1 MTTRIGHRGAA
12 GHEPENTLRSFARA
26 IELGAELIEMD
37 VQLTRDGRLVIMH
50 DKLVDRT
57 TTNGSGYVAEM
68 TLDKLRTLNAGK
80 GERVPT
86 LEEVVELASG
96 RVGLMVE
103 IITPGIARRVVEA
116 VGEGFRGQVI
126 YASFLHAEVADVR
139 SVAPRA
145 ETLAL
150 IEAVPVRPTDFARD
164 AAVTHVGLSLD
175 SVTEDFVSALKGDN
189 YKVFVYTANDPRD
202 IRRLRSL
209 GVDGIIS
216 DYPELLLD
224 TDDAR
229 APRG

>member
-1 MTTRIGHRGAA
+1 MTTCIGHRGAA

-26 IELGAELIEMD
+26 IELGADLVEMD

-50 DKLVDRT
+50 DKRVDRT
-57 TTNGSGYVAEM
+57 TTGRGYVAEM
-68 TLDKLRTLNAGK
+68 TLDELRTLDAGK

-86 LEEVVELASG
+86 LEEVAELASG

-116 VGEGFRGQVI
+116 LGGGFRGQVI
-126 YASFLHAEVADVR
+126 YASFLHAEVAEVR
-139 SVAPRA
+139 RAEPRA

-175 SVTEDFVSALKGDN
+175 SVTQDFVSALKGDG

-202 IRRLRSL
+202 VRRLRSL
-209 GVDGIIS
+209 EVDGIIS
-216 DYPELLLD
+216 DYPERLR
-224 TDDAR
+224 DADA
-229 APRG
+229 APATRN